1 MGWIGWDGLDGY
13 PIPLWHQEH
22 RSRAMLTSA
31 PEESSKSGII
41 YMPNICR
48 SMRFSWGR
56 IWFER
61 FALCKRFDIMKPCD
75 NLGEK
80 FFVCHVVVWCPPP
93 LETGDARGSCKWLE
107 MNIGKLWWTNIAR
120 SIDRYW
126 QILRKTCMLLLV
138 EVVNICFVHLDWKL
152 GSLLLTNWDCLH
164 FKKESQQAAVKSP
177 PQGWILGELFSIQL
191 SLVMLWNLF
200 HGCYLVVWQE
210 PSADMWPAHY
220 PALSTHTSTSPT
232 GALLSQAAIE
242 GELPLTSSYTQKRRL
257 TEGHP
262 DLFLVHS
269 VLIIFLEQ

>member
-1 MGWIGWDGLDGY
+1 
-13 PIPLWHQEH
+13 
-22 RSRAMLTSA
+22 
-31 PEESSKSGII
+31 
-41 YMPNICR
+41 
-48 SMRFSWGR
+48 
-56 IWFER
+56 
-61 FALCKRFDIMKPCD
+61 
-75 NLGEK
+75 
-80 FFVCHVVVWCPPP
+80 
-93 LETGDARGSCKWLE
+93 

-126 QILRKTCMLLLV
+126 QILRKTCMLLLAK
-138 EVVNICFVHLDWKL
+138 NISVHLDWKL

-177 PQGWILGELFSIQL
+177 PQGWILGELCSFQL

-210 PSADMWPAHY
+210 PSADMWSAHY
-220 PALSTHTSTSPT
+220 PALFTHTSTSPT

-269 VLIIFLEQ
+269 VLIIFLEQYTCYGNRNMQLTSFPKMNISPKISSNQEPPFNSLPQENAKIRFST